1 VLISGDSPAPADG
14 PVARAGRAAGRIAA
28 PIAPGALMIIRRDSL
43 LMSDFPFRIRS
54 DSAAMP
60 AFAIMTMHAKSLS
73 ACEREYFRFRTT
85 TSKISGS
92 SHRGLARAPADQ
104 AVAEAPIEERD
115 EPEAVGALSKRRF

>member
-1 VLISGDSPAPADG
+1 M
-14 PVARAGRAAGRIAA
+14 
-28 PIAPGALMIIRRDSL
+28 ALMIIRRDSL
-43 LMSDFPFRIRS
+43 LISDSPHRIRS
-54 DSAAMP
+54 GLTVLALGLNRDGRCDRAAMP